1 MMSVWTYVTEVVY
14 AGVVCSPAAP
24 VTMDMKENSVS
35 VSYQIL
41 VLLHHVK
48 ARSHAL

>member
-14 AGVVCSPAAP
+14 AGVVRSPAVP
-24 VTMDMKENSVS
+24 VTIGMKENSVS
-35 VSYQIL
+35 INYQIL

-48 ARSHAL
+48 ARSNAL